1 MGDPHKNVWGG
12 KNNTWGHRNSNK
24 TNNSQSYQ
32 PNKLFN
38 TIACGVMLFIAGA
51 LGLSILSNAVTGIK
65 GMFDVVDKA
74 TEIID
79 TKPNTSNTSN
89 ASSKSE
95 VSLSDKLLTDVIH
108 EADIELE
115 PEDVAELLGKVA
127 DNIKANNLKT
137 ENRIFIEVNYRDC
150 DTKEKYISNIIERL
164 KDFNETITF
173 ALISNEDLSE
183 SEVNKEIENI
193 QTISSDAIE
202 YLASSSY
209 IRSMTG
215 GTIGVPKSG
224 GFVFTVT
231 YTTE

>member
-12 KNNTWGHRNSNK
+12 KNNTWGRKNSNK
-24 TNNSQSYQ
+24 TKNNQSYQ

-51 LGLSILSNAVTGIK
+51 LGLSLVSSAVTGIK
-65 GMFDVVDKA
+65 GIFDVVDKA
-74 TEIID
+74 TEIVN
-79 TKPNTSNTSN
+79 TKSNTSNT
-89 ASSKSE
+89 SSKSE

-115 PEDVAELLGKVA
+115 SEDVEELLNKIS
-127 DNIKANNLKT
+127 DTIKANNLKT
-137 ENRIFIEVNYRDC
+137 ENRILIEVNYRDC
-150 DTKEKYISNIIERL
+150 DTKDKYTTNIINRL

-173 ALISNEDLSE
+173 ALISDEGLSE
-183 SEVNKEIENI
+183 LDINKEIENI
-193 QTISSDAIE
+193 QTISSNAIE

>member
-24 TNNSQSYQ
+24 AKNNQSYQ

-38 TIACGVMLFIAGA
+38 TLACGVILFIAGA
-51 LGLSILSNAVTGIK
+51 FGLSLVSSAVTGIK
-65 GMFDVVDKA
+65 GIFNVKDKV

-79 TKPNTSNTSN
+79 TKPNTSNT
-89 ASSKSE
+89 SSKSE

-108 EADIELE
+108 EADIGLE
-115 PEDVAELLGKVA
+115 SEDVEELLNKIS
-127 DNIKANNLKT
+127 DTIKANNLKT
-137 ENRIFIEVNYRDC
+137 ENRILIEVNYRDC
-150 DTKEKYISNIIERL
+150 DTKDKYTTNIINRL

-173 ALISNEDLSE
+173 ALISDEGLSE
-183 SEVNKEIENI
+183 LDINKEIENI
-193 QTISSDAIE
+193 QTISSNAVE
-202 YLASSSY
+202 YLADSTY
-209 IRSMTG
+209 VRSMTG